1 MRTLLRDVRV
11 FDGEHTTAAA
21 DVLIDDDRIGDGS
34 AADAVIDCRGKTLLP
49 GLIDAH
55 VHVADGLLAQALAFG
70 VTTELDM
77 FCLPG
82 NLARQRRLAAERDDV
97 ADLRSSGVLA
107 TAPGGHPSQI
117 MAAEAAHLSH
127 LGDAIGPFDTIVSA
141 GQAEAFVRARVAE
154 GSDYLKI
161 VIDTGESTGLDLPV
175 LAPDV
180 VAALVR
186 AGHAA
191 GLTAIAHVATAR
203 DTVVALDAG
212 IDGLAH
218 VFHDLAPGDPR
229 VEELAGRIAAQ
240 GVFVVSTLAYIE
252 AITQGSGAL
261 ELLHDE
267 RIAARL
273 PEQVRA
279 SIPPRDHADAPV
291 RSVGDDGAAPTHPAG
306 GPATLPTHPA
316 RDHTVVP
323 VHPQGL
329 VNALYATGVL
339 HRAGVDVLAGTD
351 ANFFAP
357 LHGAGMHRELSLLV
371 EAGLSPEV
379 ALAAATRR
387 SAVRFGLHDRGRIVP
402 GARADLLLVDGDL
415 TADIMAVRSIAGIWR
430 RGRRL
435 DVPLTS
441 CENPNYVRNAE
452 SR

>member
-11 FDGEHTTAAA
+11 FDGEHTTAVA
-21 DVLIDDDRIGDGS
+21 DVLIDDDRIGDG
-34 AADAVIDCRGKTLLP
+34 AEAPGTVIDCRGKTLLP

-82 NLARQRRLAAERDDV
+82 NLDRQRRLAAERDDV
-97 ADLRSSGVLA
+97 ADLRSSGILA

-127 LGDAIGPFDTIVSA
+127 LGDAIGPFDTIATA
-141 GQAEAFVRARVAE
+141 GQAEAFVQARVAE

-161 VIDTGESTGLDLPV
+161 VIDTGESAGLDLPV
-175 LAPDV
+175 LTPDV

-191 GLTAIAHVATAR
+191 GLTTIAHVATAR
-203 DTVVALDAG
+203 DTAIALDAG

-218 VFHDLAPGDPR
+218 VFHDLTPGDPL
-229 VEELAGRIAAQ
+229 VEALAVRIAVQ

-252 AITQGSGAL
+252 AITQGPGAL

-267 RIAARL
+267 RIADRL
-273 PEQVRA
+273 PEQARA
-279 SIPPRDHADAPV
+279 SIPP
-291 RSVGDDGAAPTHPAG
+291 
-306 GPATLPTHPA
+306 

-329 VNALYATGVL
+329 VNALHATGVL
-339 HRAGVDVLAGTD
+339 HRAGADVLAGTD

-371 EAGLSPEV
+371 EAGLSPEA

-387 SAVRFGLHDRGRIVP
+387 SAGRFGLHDRGRIAP
-402 GARADLLLVDGDL
+402 GARADLLLVDGDP
-415 TADIMAVRSIAGIWR
+415 TADITACRSIAGIWR
-430 RGRRL
+430 RGRKL
-435 DVPLTS
+435 DQSLTR
-441 CENPNYVRNAE
+441 CETPNYVRNAE